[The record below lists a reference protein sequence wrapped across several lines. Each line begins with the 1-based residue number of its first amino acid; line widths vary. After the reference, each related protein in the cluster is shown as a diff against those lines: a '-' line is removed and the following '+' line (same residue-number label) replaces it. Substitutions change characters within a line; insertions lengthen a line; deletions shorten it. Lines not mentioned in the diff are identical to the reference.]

1 MVHVIASSNPVSR
14 VGFTA
19 GRGVGGSVVRHRIV
33 RRLREVVRP
42 LLVTM
47 PDGLDVVVRCLPGAA
62 TASFEEL
69 ARDVEQALSSALA
82 KQVAQ

>member
-1 MVHVIASSNPVSR
+1 
-14 VGFTA
+14 
-19 GRGVGGSVVRHRIV
+19 
-33 RRLREVVRP
+33 
-42 LLVTM
+42 M